1 MSAIHRHISGTD
13 ISGYVE
19 ISRGHPRT
27 RNGHADMRPRTGP
40 RRRTRR
46 EKTHGDIH
54 DSEILCTP
62 PGCFPIRSIR
72 QGRRA
77 EPAERIPPSSRAD
90 ISWWAFKSE
99 AGHPLRGFRP
109 TANFEMATIR
119 GMRPIL
125 GLIHK
130 PMLHRVEMD
139 VIHMPLQIGL
149 VAHRMFPVTPLPD
162 STLAPFVS
170 HAAAA
175 LVIRDA
181 EAEIGIDPPPAGRE
195 IRVSLRQPPDPVH
208 VLRQHD
214 PGQRR
219 ERTPRPLPRDASAQQ
234 IDLAHEQIVPAPLQ
248 QVHGEEPGPTRNPE
262 SSIVRHAPSMPRRDA
277 AAHR

>member
-1 MSAIHRHISGTD
+1 M
-13 ISGYVE
+13 
-19 ISRGHPRT
+19 
-27 RNGHADMRPRTGP
+27 RNGSACSTTRIAS
-40 RRRTRR
+40 RRSAESAVDAKRQRLLDDPDR
-46 EKTHGDIH
+46 LKT
-54 DSEILCTP
+54 
-62 PGCFPIRSIR
+62 IRSRLSSLSWLMRCLVEPIAR
-72 QGRRA
+72 RANREDGCKGRRA

-109 TANFEMATIR
+109 TANFEIATIR

-149 VAHRMFPVTPLPD
+149 VADRMFPVTPLPD

-170 HAAAA
+170 HTAAA

-181 EAEIGIDPPPAGRE
+181 EAEIALDPLPAGRE

-214 PGQRR
+214 PSQRR
-219 ERTPRPLPRDASAQQ
+219 ERTPRPLPRDTPAQQ
-234 IDLAHEQIVPAPLQ
+234 IDLAHEQIIPAPLQ

-262 SSIVRHAPSMPRRDA
+262 SSIVRHAPSMPCRDA